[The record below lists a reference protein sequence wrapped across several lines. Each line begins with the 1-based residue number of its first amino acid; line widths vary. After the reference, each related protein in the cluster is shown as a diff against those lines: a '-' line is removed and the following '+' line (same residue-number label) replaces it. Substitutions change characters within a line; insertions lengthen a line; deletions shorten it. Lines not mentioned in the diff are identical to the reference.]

1 MHVYADG
8 MSVMEKRLQLLL
20 DAHRYRLV
28 SAEASRSGRS
38 VAAVIRE
45 AIDVRFAEEAEARE
59 RRAAALGEFLAMGPD
74 EDGPEE
80 DVVAELHREF
90 EEQLSRKGGS

>member
-1 MHVYADG
+1 MHVYAEV

-20 DAHRYRLV
+20 DAHRYQQV
-28 SAEASRSGRS
+28 AAEASRSGRS

-45 AIDVRFAEEAEARE
+45 AIDVRFEQDEARE

-74 EDGPEE
+74 TDGPEE

-90 EEQLSRKGGS
+90 EDRLSHLDGS